1 MRFPFYVIDKKI
13 DFRHTTG
20 AYLHLAAQHTGVMYA
35 QLKLLVKMDVSIQT
49 TDRGA
54 RDAALTHDLT
64 LNQFNSITQR
74 SLPSAFFA
82 R

>member
-1 MRFPFYVIDKKI
+1 MII
-13 DFRHTTG
+13 
-20 AYLHLAAQHTGVMYA
+20 YLHLAAQHTGVMYA

-64 LNQFNSITQR
+64 LNQFNSVTQR

>member
-1 MRFPFYVIDKKI
+1 
-13 DFRHTTG
+13 
-20 AYLHLAAQHTGVMYA
+20 MYA